1 MQNKL
6 RIPKKA
12 TPYILL
18 FPVFVYYAV
27 FWLYPVLSGV
37 REVFIGMDGSFTLWG
52 NFKMML
58 ESELFTESVINTATF
73 AAASVILQYI
83 FAMVLALLLSR
94 KFKGVKLLMFIA
106 MIPMAIT
113 PTATAIIW
121 KTGLVKD
128 GWINSI
134 LMMLGL
140 IDKPFVYMNAAGMDA
155 VLLLILIDTWT
166 VTPSVMVI
174 LIAGLQGLQ
183 HELKEAAYIFGANKW
198 QIIKDIVLPILKP
211 SITTSIIMRMIAA
224 LQVWSI
230 AVMVLGYSKAPF
242 LVERVAF
249 YVDAIPGVDT
259 STKLAYTY
267 SFMTTIVVLAATV
280 IYLRVSNRNKKSLG
294 GEA

>member
-1 MQNKL
+1 MPKKRL
-6 RIPKKA
+6 ISKKA

-18 FPVFVYYAV
+18 LPVFIYYAI

-37 REVFIGMDGSFTLWG
+37 AEVFTDVNGHISLA
-52 NFKMML
+52 NFKLMF
-58 ESELFTESVINTATF
+58 ESNLFTESVVNTATF
-73 AAASVILQYI
+73 AALSVLFQYVI
-83 FAMVLALLLSR
+83 AMVLAILLSR
-94 KFKGVKLLMFIA
+94 KFKGAKLLMFIA

-128 GWINSI
+128 GWLNTI
-134 LMMLGL
+134 LMNLGL
-140 IDKPFVYMNAAGMDA
+140 IKQQIVYMNVEGMDA
-155 VLLLILIDTWT
+155 VLLLVIIDTWT

-183 HELKEAAYIFGANKW
+183 VELKEAAYTFGANKM
-198 QIIKDIVLPILKP
+198 QILRDITLPILRP

-230 AVMVLGYSKAPF
+230 AVMVLGYGKAPF

-249 YVDAIPGVDT
+249 YNEMIPGVDT
-259 STKLAYTY
+259 STKLAFTY
-267 SFMTTIVVLAATV
+267 SFMTTVVVMIATV
-280 IYLRVSNRNKKSLG
+280 IYLKVSNRKQPEG
-294 GEA
+294 GDE

>member
-1 MQNKL
+1 MPKKRL
-6 RIPKKA
+6 ISKKA

-18 FPVFVYYAV
+18 LPVFIYYAI

-37 REVFIGMDGSFTLWG
+37 AEVFTDVNGHVSLA
-52 NFKMML
+52 NFKLML
-58 ESELFTESVINTATF
+58 ESNLFTESVVNTATF
-73 AAASVILQYI
+73 AALSVLFQYVI
-83 FAMVLALLLSR
+83 AMVLAILLSR
-94 KFKGVKLLMFIA
+94 KFKGAKLLMFIA

-128 GWINSI
+128 GWLNTI
-134 LMMLGL
+134 LMNLGL
-140 IDKPFVYMNAAGMDA
+140 IKQQIVYMNVEGMDA
-155 VLLLILIDTWT
+155 VLLLVIIDTWT

-183 HELKEAAYIFGANKW
+183 VELKEAAYTFGANKM
-198 QIIKDIVLPILKP
+198 QILRDITLPILRP

-230 AVMVLGYSKAPF
+230 AVMVLGYGKAPF

-249 YVDAIPGVDT
+249 YNEMIPGVDT
-259 STKLAYTY
+259 STKLAFTY
-267 SFMTTIVVLAATV
+267 SFMTTVVVMIATV
-280 IYLRVSNRNKKSLG
+280 IYLKVSNRKQPEG
-294 GEA
+294 GDE

>member
-1 MQNKL
+1 MPKKRL
-6 RIPKKA
+6 ISKKA

-18 FPVFVYYAV
+18 LPVFIYYAI

-37 REVFIGMDGSFTLWG
+37 AEVFTDVNGHISLA
-52 NFKMML
+52 NFKLMF
-58 ESELFTESVINTATF
+58 ESNLFTESVVNTATF
-73 AAASVILQYI
+73 AALSVLFQYVI
-83 FAMVLALLLSR
+83 AMVLAILLSR
-94 KFKGVKLLMFIA
+94 KFKGAKLLMFIA

-128 GWINSI
+128 GWLNTI
-134 LMMLGL
+134 LMNLGL
-140 IDKPFVYMNAAGMDA
+140 IKQQIVYMNVEGMDA
-155 VLLLILIDTWT
+155 VLLLVIIDTWT

-183 HELKEAAYIFGANKW
+183 VELKEAAYTFGANKM
-198 QIIKDIVLPILKP
+198 QILRDITLPILRP

-230 AVMVLGYSKAPF
+230 AVMVLGYGKAPF

-249 YVDAIPGVDT
+249 YNEMIPGVDT
-259 STKLAYTY
+259 STKLAFTY
-267 SFMTTIVVLAATV
+267 SFMTTVVVMIATV
-280 IYLRVSNRNKKSLG
+280 IYLKISNRKQPEG
-294 GEA
+294 GDE

>member
-1 MQNKL
+1 MPKKRL
-6 RIPKKA
+6 ISKKA

-18 FPVFVYYAV
+18 LPVFIYYAI

-37 REVFIGMDGSFTLWG
+37 AEVFTDVNGHISLA
-52 NFKMML
+52 NFKLMF
-58 ESELFTESVINTATF
+58 ESNLFTESVVNTATF
-73 AAASVILQYI
+73 AALSVLFQYVI
-83 FAMVLALLLSR
+83 AMVLAILLSR
-94 KFKGVKLLMFIA
+94 KFKGAKLLMFIA

-128 GWINSI
+128 GWLNTI
-134 LMMLGL
+134 LMNLGL
-140 IDKPFVYMNAAGMDA
+140 IKQQIVYMNVEGMDA
-155 VLLLILIDTWT
+155 VLLLVIIDTWT

-183 HELKEAAYIFGANKW
+183 VELKEAAYTFGANKM
-198 QIIKDIVLPILKP
+198 QILRDITLPILRP

-230 AVMVLGYSKAPF
+230 AVMVLGYGKAPF

-249 YVDAIPGVDT
+249 YNEMIPGVDT
-259 STKLAYTY
+259 STKLAFTY
-267 SFMTTIVVLAATV
+267 SFMTTVVVMIATV
-280 IYLRVSNRNKKSLG
+280 IYLRVSNRKQPEG
-294 GEA
+294 GDE

>member
-1 MQNKL
+1 MPKKRL
-6 RIPKKA
+6 ISKKA

-18 FPVFVYYAV
+18 LPVFIYYAI

-37 REVFIGMDGSFTLWG
+37 AEVFTDVNGHVSLA
-52 NFKMML
+52 NFKLMF
-58 ESELFTESVINTATF
+58 ESNLFTESVVNTATF
-73 AAASVILQYI
+73 A
-83 FAMVLALLLSR
+83 VLAILLSR
-94 KFKGVKLLMFIA
+94 KFKGAKLLMFIA

-128 GWINSI
+128 GWLNTI
-134 LMMLGL
+134 LMNLGL
-140 IDKPFVYMNAAGMDA
+140 IKQQIVYMNVEGMDA
-155 VLLLILIDTWT
+155 VLLLVIIDTWT

-183 HELKEAAYIFGANKW
+183 VELKEAAYTFGANKM
-198 QIIKDIVLPILKP
+198 QILRDITLPILRP

-230 AVMVLGYSKAPF
+230 AVMVLGYGKAPF

-249 YVDAIPGVDT
+249 YNEMIPGVDT
-259 STKLAYTY
+259 STKLAFTY
-267 SFMTTIVVLAATV
+267 SFMTTVVVMIATV
-280 IYLRVSNRNKKSLG
+280 IYLKVSNRKQPEG
-294 GEA
+294 GDE

>member
-1 MQNKL
+1 MPKKRL
-6 RIPKKA
+6 ISKKA

-18 FPVFVYYAV
+18 LPVFIYYAI

-37 REVFIGMDGSFTLWG
+37 AEVFTDVNGHVSLA
-52 NFKMML
+52 NFKLMF
-58 ESELFTESVINTATF
+58 ESNLFTESVVNTATF
-73 AAASVILQYI
+73 AALSVLFQYVI
-83 FAMVLALLLSR
+83 AMVLAILLSR
-94 KFKGVKLLMFIA
+94 KFKGAKLLMFIA

-128 GWINSI
+128 GWLNTI
-134 LMMLGL
+134 LMNIGL
-140 IDKPFVYMNAAGMDA
+140 IKQQIVYMNVEGMDA
-155 VLLLILIDTWT
+155 VLLLVIIDTWT

-183 HELKEAAYIFGANKW
+183 VELKEAAYTFGANKM
-198 QIIKDIVLPILKP
+198 QILRDITLPILRP

-230 AVMVLGYSKAPF
+230 AVMVLGYGKAPF

-249 YVDAIPGVDT
+249 YNEMIPGVDT
-259 STKLAYTY
+259 STKLAFTY
-267 SFMTTIVVLAATV
+267 SFMTTVVVMIATV
-280 IYLRVSNRNKKSLG
+280 IYLKVSNRKQPEG
-294 GEA
+294 GDE

>member
-1 MQNKL
+1 MPKKRL
-6 RIPKKA
+6 ISKKA

-18 FPVFVYYAV
+18 LPVFIYYAI

-37 REVFIGMDGSFTLWG
+37 AEVFTDVNGHVSLA
-52 NFKMML
+52 NFKLMF
-58 ESELFTESVINTATF
+58 ESNLFTESVVNTATF
-73 AAASVILQYI
+73 AALSVLFQYVI
-83 FAMVLALLLSR
+83 AMVLAILLSR
-94 KFKGVKLLMFIA
+94 KFKGAKLLMFIA

-128 GWINSI
+128 GWLNTI
-134 LMMLGL
+134 LMNLGL
-140 IDKPFVYMNAAGMDA
+140 IKQQIVYMNVEGMDA
-155 VLLLILIDTWT
+155 VLLLVIIDTWT

-183 HELKEAAYIFGANKW
+183 VELKEAAYTFGANKM
-198 QIIKDIVLPILKP
+198 QILRDITLPILRP

-230 AVMVLGYSKAPF
+230 AVMVLGYGKAPF

-249 YVDAIPGVDT
+249 YNEMIPGVDT
-259 STKLAYTY
+259 STKLAFTY
-267 SFMTTIVVLAATV
+267 SFMTTVVVMIATV
-280 IYLRVSNRNKKSLG
+280 IYLKVSNRKQPEG
-294 GEA
+294 GDE